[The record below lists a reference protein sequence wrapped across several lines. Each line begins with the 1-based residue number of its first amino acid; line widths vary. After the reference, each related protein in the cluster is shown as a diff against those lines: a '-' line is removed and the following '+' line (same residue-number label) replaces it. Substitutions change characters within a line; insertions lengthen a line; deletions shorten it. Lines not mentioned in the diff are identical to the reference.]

1 MGSVALCLT
10 VSSSKLGILALLES
24 VGLCLNVGCGVK
36 LQVLAS
42 GSLTPSDIARS
53 CLAALKSISSVFAE
67 ALSDM

>member
-10 VSSSKLGILALLES
+10 VSSPKPGILALLES
-24 VGLCLNVGCGVK
+24 VGLCLNLGCGVK

-53 CLAALKSISSVFAE
+53 CLAVLKSISVFAE